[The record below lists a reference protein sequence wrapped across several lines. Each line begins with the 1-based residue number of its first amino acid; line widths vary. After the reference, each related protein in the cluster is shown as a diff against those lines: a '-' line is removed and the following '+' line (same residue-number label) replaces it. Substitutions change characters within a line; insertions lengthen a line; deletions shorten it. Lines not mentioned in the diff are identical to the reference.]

1 MKPKIPIISHLFS
14 SLLFVCI
21 VAALGS
27 IDYPNQKYVLFKK
40 LPDGRIK
47 KVETFT
53 EPITWEQAIAKH
65 GPGPYMLQSM
75 TPRVKVIWNHLSASS
90 EDGTEKNEVQT
101 IQLQRIER
109 KTNYL
114 TGGLIALG
122 TVTGIG
128 FAATAIS
135 LLNKNQLLNRVAIA
149 IDSIIANYPIPGFL
163 CAACSAPLVSMFD
176 RFCNQCGYP
185 ITSPDRREILSAN
198 EQRCPQCSFPIRPGQ
213 LYCRE
218 CGKPLQ
224 NEPSRKG
231 WSLP

>member
-1 MKPKIPIISHLFS
+1 MKPEIPIISHLFS

-40 LPDGRIK
+40 LPDGRIT
-47 KVETFT
+47 KVETLT
-53 EPITWEQAIAKH
+53 EPITWEQAIARH
-65 GPGPYMLQSM
+65 GPGRYMLQSM
-75 TPRVKVIWNHLSASS
+75 KPRVNVIWNHLSASP

-198 EQRCPQCSFPIRPGQ
+198 EQRCPQCSFPIRPEQ

-218 CGKPLQ
+218 CGKSLR

>member
-114 TGGLIALG
+114 TGGLVALG

>member
-1 MKPKIPIISHLFS
+1 LTPSAFANLPLFFYPS
-14 SLLFVCI
+14 I
-21 VAALGS
+21 LGVLAG
-27 IDYPNQKYVLFKK
+27 IEYPNQKYVLFKK

-53 EPITWEQAIAKH
+53 EPITWEQAIARH
-65 GPGPYMLQSM
+65 GPGRYMLQSM
-75 TPRVKVIWNHLSASS
+75 KPRVKVIFNHLSASS
-90 EDGTEKNEVQT
+90 EDETEKNEVQT

-163 CAACSAPLVSMFD
+163 CATCSAPLVSMFD

-198 EQRCPQCSFPIRPGQ
+198 EQRCPHCSFPIRAGQ
-213 LYCRE
+213 RYCRE

-224 NEPSRKG
+224 DESSRTR